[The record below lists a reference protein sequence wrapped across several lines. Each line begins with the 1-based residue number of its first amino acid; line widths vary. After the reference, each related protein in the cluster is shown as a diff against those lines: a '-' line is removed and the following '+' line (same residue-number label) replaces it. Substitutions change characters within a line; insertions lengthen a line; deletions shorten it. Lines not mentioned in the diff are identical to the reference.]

1 MTPDQ
6 LFQIANTIVL
16 PAWLLLIIAP
26 TWKWTGRIVVGIVV
40 TILSILYVIMLAEGI
55 ESLDFSSFGSL
66 EGVMQLFTEPSAVA
80 MGWIHYLAFDLMVGW
95 FIVNDAQKHGIN
107 RFLTIPCLLFSF
119 MLGPTG
125 LLLYLLLRLVLRQ
138 KYFLDQV
145 AVSTSDQ

>member
-6 LFQIANTIVL
+6 LFQVANTMVL

-26 TWKWTGRIVVGIVV
+26 TWKWTGRIVVGVIV
-40 TILSILYVIMLAEGI
+40 TILSVLYFVLLVQGI

-66 EGVMQLFTEPSAVA
+66 EGVMKLFTVPSAVV

-125 LLLYLLLRLVLRQ
+125 LLLYLLLRLIIKRG
-138 KYFLDQV
+138 YFLDQV
-145 AVSTSDQ
+145 EK

>member
-6 LFQIANTIVL
+6 LFQIANTMVL

-26 TWKWTGRIVVGIVV
+26 TWKWTGRIVVGVIV
-40 TILSILYVIMLAEGI
+40 TILSVLYVILLAEGI
-55 ESLDFSSFGSL
+55 ESLDFNSFGSL
-66 EGVMQLFTEPSAVA
+66 EGVMQLFTEPSAVT

-107 RFLTIPCLLFSF
+107 RFLTIPCLLLSF

-125 LLLYLLLRLVLRQ
+125 LLLYFLLRLFA
-138 KYFLDQV
+138 KKNHFLDTV
-145 AVSTSDQ
+145 ENE

>member
-1 MTPDQ
+1 M
-6 LFQIANTIVL
+6 VL

-26 TWKWTGRIVVGIVV
+26 TWKWTGRIVVGVIV
-40 TILSILYVIMLAEGI
+40 TILSVLYVILLAEGI
-55 ESLDFSSFGSL
+55 ESLDFNNFGSL

-107 RFLTIPCLLFSF
+107 RFLTIPCLLLSF

-125 LLLYLLLRLVLRQ
+125 LLLYFLLRLFA
-138 KYFLDQV
+138 KKNHFLDTV
-145 AVSTSDQ
+145 EKG

>member
-6 LFQIANTIVL
+6 LFQVANTIVL
-16 PAWLLLIIAP
+16 PAWLLLILAP

-40 TILSILYVIMLAEGI
+40 TILSVLYVIMLAEGI

-95 FIVNDAQKHGIN
+95 FIVNDAHKHGIN
-107 RFLTIPCLLFSF
+107 RYLTIPCLLLSF

-125 LLLYLLLRLVLRQ
+125 LLLYLLLRLMLRKQ
-138 KYFLDQV
+138 YFSDQV
-145 AVSTSDQ
+145 EKN